1 MPRLLLLSMIAIW
14 GGSYAVVKI
23 TLGHGVPPFV
33 VIAVRFVIAALV
45 VQTMLAAM
53 GRTGDLAST
62 AKPGLLTG
70 CALLLGYSLQ
80 TVGMEQTT
88 ASMAGF
94 LSGLIVPL
102 VAIGARFVF
111 GERLRKATVLGIAL
125 GFAGLSLLCWSGD
138 GRDGETTLLGILLQ
152 VGSSTS
158 YAAHI
163 LMISRL
169 APKGREVAFSQWQ
182 LLLTAICA
190 CGIVP
195 MAGGVGDFGSY
206 GGSPLVWAMLLYLGV
221 LASGVAIAVQSRV
234 QPRIPPGQV
243 ALLFATQP
251 AFAAASGAIFLDE
264 QPTPLQWIGG
274 ALIVLGLVVGSRGR
288 ARASRA
294 READL
299 TAARAP

>member
-14 GGSYAVVKI
+14 GGSYAVVKV
-23 TLGHGVPPFV
+23 TLGDGVPPFV
-33 VIAVRFVIAALV
+33 VIAVRFAIAAALV
-45 VQTMLAAM
+45 QAMLAATA
-53 GRTGDLAST
+53 RTGDLTAT

-80 TVGMEQTT
+80 TVGIEQTT

-102 VAIGARFVF
+102 VAIGGRFVF
-111 GERLRKATVLGIAL
+111 GERLRPAAVLGIGL
-125 GFAGLSLLCWSGD
+125 GFAGLTLLCWSGD

-152 VGSSTS
+152 VGSSIS

-169 APKGREVAFSQWQ
+169 APPGRELAFCQWQ

-195 MAGGVGDFGSY
+195 LAGGVGDFAGY
-206 GGSPLVWAMLLYLGV
+206 GGSLRVWAMLLYLGV

-234 QPRIPPGQV
+234 QPKIPPSQV

-251 AFAAASGAIFLDE
+251 AFAAVAGAVFLDE
-264 QPTPLQWIGG
+264 QPTPIQWVGG

-288 ARASRA
+288 ARASRPRA
-294 READL
+294 ADL